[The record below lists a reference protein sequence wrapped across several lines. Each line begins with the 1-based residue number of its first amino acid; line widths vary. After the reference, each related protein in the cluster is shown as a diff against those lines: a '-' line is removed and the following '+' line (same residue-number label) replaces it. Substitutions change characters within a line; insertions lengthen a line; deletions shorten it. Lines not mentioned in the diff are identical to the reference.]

1 MFGTCCNGGAHA
13 GRRLHTSAEG
23 SGNRERTTTLA
34 LLVLTIICAKR
45 IRCSGHLRRRAN
57 EYRNPSDNRACLQ
70 PPAGL
75 LAGPWSVICSRL
87 PQLYKLLAFIKRQT
101 MSPTNALSCMSLMSV
116 MAPSRQAIIT
126 LLCVFGSLMLANC
139 GPEHHRE
146 FARIDD
152 SEACCLSLVAAA
164 VVGLGTQGPKCP
176 RDPMG
181 LCTESCPY
189 LPACNLDE

>member
-1 MFGTCCNGGAHA
+1 MQVGACIHRPRA
-13 GRRLHTSAEG
+13 EETASVLRRWRFLFLQYFVQSVSA
-23 SGNRERTTTLA
+23 A
-34 LLVLTIICAKR
+34 AAICAAEPN
-45 IRCSGHLRRRAN
+45 STVTRR
-57 EYRNPSDNRACLQ
+57 NRACLQ

-152 SEACCLSLVAAA
+152 SEACCLSLLAAA